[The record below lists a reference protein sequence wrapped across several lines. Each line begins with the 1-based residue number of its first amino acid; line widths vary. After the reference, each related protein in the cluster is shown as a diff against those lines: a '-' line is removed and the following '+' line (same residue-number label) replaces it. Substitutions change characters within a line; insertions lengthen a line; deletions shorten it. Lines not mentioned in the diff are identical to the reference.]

1 MMKKVLTI
9 GLTVALALGGFAGC
23 GGATEEEAA
32 ASEVTG
38 KVVIAGST
46 SVQPLSEELA
56 AVFMD
61 SNPGITV
68 EVQGGGSG
76 VGIKAAGDKICDF
89 GASSRELKD
98 EEKGTITDEFVID
111 RDGIA
116 VVVNENVAVDD
127 ITLEQAQK
135 IFTGEITNW
144 SELGGADADI
154 VVVSREE
161 GSGTRGAFTEITKV
175 LTKDANGNEV
185 DQTTAN
191 ALVQPSTGA
200 VKQTVAS
207 TPNSVGYI
215 SLGAL
220 DDTVKAVMIE
230 GVEATEE
237 NVRAGEFKISR
248 PFIYIANGELSE
260 AAQMY
265 LDFVMGD
272 EGQAIVAEDFIPVK

>member
-1 MMKKVLTI
+1 MKKKILI
-9 GLTVALALGGFAGC
+9 GLTLILALGGMTAC
-23 GGATEEEAA
+23 GGGKAAEEGAA
-32 ASEVTG
+32 AGVSG

-56 AVFMD
+56 AAFMD
-61 SNPGITV
+61 GNPDISV

-76 VGIKAAGDKICDF
+76 VGIKAATDKIADF
-89 GASSRELKD
+89 GASSRELKE
-98 EEKGTITDEFVID
+98 EEKAGITDEFVIAK
-111 RDGIA
+111 DGIA
-116 VVVNENVAVDD
+116 VIVNSNVGIDN
-127 ITLEQAQK
+127 ITIEQAQK

-144 SELGGADADI
+144 KDLGGEDAEI

-175 LTKDANGNEV
+175 TQKDASGNEV
-185 DQTTAN
+185 DRTTSN

-207 TPNSVGYI
+207 TPNAIGYCSI
-215 SLGAL
+215 GAL
-220 DDTVKAVMIE
+220 DDAVKAIKVE
-230 GVEATEE
+230 GIDATED
-237 NVRAGEFKISR
+237 NVLNGSYKISR

-265 LDFVMGD
+265 LDFVMSE
-272 EGQAIVAEDFIPVK
+272 EGQAIVAEDFIPVN